1 MEGDLDVHMVEDIKR
16 VLLVELGLE
25 KEKKKKK
32 SYSTLCTHGTH
43 AGISHSVSVSIIKHC
58 LGL

>member
-25 KEKKKKK
+25 KEKKKKIHIQH
-32 SYSTLCTHGTH
+32 YVLMVHMQE
-43 AGISHSVSVSIIKHC
+43 SHIAY
-58 LGL
+58 L